1 MKMAHSNTLL
11 ILIEMVV
18 LLSSCIAIEDQQHTE
33 WYLPNND
40 NDSNSIKKSWLFGS
54 GDSTDWGGVGSGHK
68 IPQQIIIPS
77 LLNGEHI
84 TGVSAGGQHSAVVT
98 NNGRIL
104 TAGSSS
110 DSGALGRSISSSGF
124 MPVTEV
130 ESSSLP
136 TFVKV
141 VASQDYTLA
150 LDRLGNLWS
159 TGTNAYGQLC
169 QGDTAS
175 RNRFKKVQLPSNGG
189 SIIDVVAGERHT
201 LIRQE
206 NNGKVW
212 GCGWN
217 EYGQLGIGV
226 KGKNVLSPVE
236 IKIDD
241 PDSNDDM
248 INHEVVTDMAAGRGS
263 SYFKTSSGHV
273 YAAGTNYKG
282 QLCLGHRDNRP
293 LPARITDLEDGSVVE
308 SIAAGMSSIYF
319 QLSNGQVLA
328 CGDDMNIPTRVPDVK
343 NIKAIF
349 SGPASPI
356 AYLVGEEQNIF
367 TSGSNGL
374 SPRKNWQVPDSLL
387 TCVNEQT
394 AQNKTVDISTGND
407 HTLYLARVETTL
419 DCLEGSAPTFSTP
432 SPTQGTTSTPTYLP
446 TQANVSNLYYV

>member
-1 MKMAHSNTLL
+1 
-11 ILIEMVV
+11 MVV
-18 LLSSCIAIEDQQHTE
+18 SLSSCIAIEEQHSE

-40 NDSNSIKKSWLFGS
+40 NDSNSIKKSWLFGA

-68 IPQQIIIPS
+68 IPQKITIPS
-77 LLNGEHI
+77 LLNGEYI
-84 TGVSAGGQHSAVVT
+84 TGISTGGQHSAVVT
-98 NNGRIL
+98 NLGRIF
-104 TAGSSS
+104 TAGSSA
-110 DSGALGRSISSSGF
+110 SGALGRDSSTSGF
-124 MPVTEV
+124 VPVTEV
-130 ESSSLP
+130 DNQSSLP

-150 LDRLGNLWS
+150 LDSLGHLWS

-169 QGDTAS
+169 QGDTVS
-175 RNRFKKVQLPSNGG
+175 RNRFSKVQLPSNGG
-189 SIIDVVAGERHT
+189 NIVDVVAGERHT
-201 LIRQE
+201 LIRQ
-206 NNGKVW
+206 NGKVW

-236 IKIDD
+236 IKIDN

-248 INHEVVTDMAAGRGS
+248 INNEFVTHMAAGRGS
-263 SYFKTSSGHV
+263 SYFLTASGHV

-293 LPARITDLEDGSVVE
+293 LPARITDLEDGSTVE
-308 SIAAGMSSIYF
+308 SIAAGMSSIYIH
-319 QLSNGQVLA
+319 LSNGEVFA
-328 CGDDMNIPTRVPDVK
+328 CGDDVNIPTRVPDMK

-349 SGPASPI
+349 SGPASPL

-432 SPTQGTTSTPTYLP
+432 SPTQRSTSTPTYLP
-446 TQANVSNLYYV
+446 TEVNVSNLHLLQCDSQEITHDNLSPI